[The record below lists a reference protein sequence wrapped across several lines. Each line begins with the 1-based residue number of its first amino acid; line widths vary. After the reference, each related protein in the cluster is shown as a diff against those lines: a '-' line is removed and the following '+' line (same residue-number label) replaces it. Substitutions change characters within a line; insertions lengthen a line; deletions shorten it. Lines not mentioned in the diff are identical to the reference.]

1 MLYWVSYIGTSNG
14 AWIEAP
20 TPKQAK
26 LLFMVKEGVNIS
38 LSYLK
43 ASKNMEWQTF
53 ITKENYSSFSNYQM
67 VA

>member
-14 AWIEAP
+14 TWVEAS

-43 ASKNMEWQTF
+43 ASKH
-53 ITKENYSSFSNYQM
+53 K
-67 VA
+67 